1 MAKELSKDELIQKR
15 VELENETN
23 ELQTAAAEATYSV
36 DFENASNLN
45 AVLKQIDKSYRWN
58 IKNAAFV
65 INLYE
70 NLKTEKLAIKKS
82 EIKRSYAINVN
93 SINLNTLYQVLTNID
108 GVGIENAKTFTS
120 ILTNVGKQITTA
132 MQEMSANN
140 KVIQEKHV
148 ALGELDSKIA
158 ELSKETVEAD
168 EIS

>member
-45 AVLKQIDKSYRWN
+45 SVLKQIDKSYRWN

-65 INLYE
+65 INLYD

-82 EIKRSYAINVN
+82 GDTSYAINVN

-120 ILTNVGKQITTA
+120 ILTNVGQQITTA

-140 KVIQEKHV
+140 KVIQEKHA
-148 ALGELDSKIA
+148 ALGELDTKIA

>member
-45 AVLKQIDKSYRWN
+45 SVLKQIDKSYRWN

-65 INLYE
+65 INLYD

-82 EIKRSYAINVN
+82 GDTSYSINVN

-120 ILTNVGKQITTA
+120 ILTNVGQQITTA
-132 MQEMSANN
+132 MQEMSASN
-140 KVIQEKHV
+140 KVIQEKHA
-148 ALGELDSKIA
+148 ALGELDTKIA

>member
-23 ELQTAAAEATYSV
+23 ELQIAASEATYSV
-36 DFENASNLN
+36 DFENVSNLN
-45 AVLKQIDKSYRWN
+45 SVLKQIDKSYRWN

-82 EIKRSYAINVN
+82 GDTSYAINVS

-108 GVGIENAKTFTS
+108 GV
-120 ILTNVGKQITTA
+120 
-132 MQEMSANN
+132 
-140 KVIQEKHV
+140 
-148 ALGELDSKIA
+148 
-158 ELSKETVEAD
+158 
-168 EIS
+168 